1 MRQGV
6 ALKLLC
12 ADGSEWQEDSHQ
24 PVGGVE
30 YKGHDG
36 CIHRASAHLSVACDG
51 MYSMLRKSLHERA
64 TSVKCDYQLKL
75 HPLDCVGIAFN
86 F

>member
-30 YKGHDG
+30 YKGSDG
-36 CIHRASAHLSVACDG
+36 SIHCAFAHLSVACDG
-51 MYSMLRKSLHERA
+51 MYSMLRKHLHERA
-64 TSVKCDYQLKL
+64 GSVTYGCQLKFICL
-75 HPLDCVGIAFN
+75 AVSIF
-86 F
+86 